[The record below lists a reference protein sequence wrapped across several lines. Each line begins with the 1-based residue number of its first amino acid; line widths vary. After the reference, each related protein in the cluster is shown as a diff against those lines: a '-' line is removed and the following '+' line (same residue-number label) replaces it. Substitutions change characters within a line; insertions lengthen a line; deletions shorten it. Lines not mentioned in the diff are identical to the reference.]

1 MVACDGKRASLE
13 FFGEKGDCG
22 GREGFCSIQLMV
34 RMGRLTGKYKEGME
48 NLTFSGSFRFMMGD
62 GTHLLLAECMV
73 Q

>member
-1 MVACDGKRASLE
+1 MIAVA
-13 FFGEKGDCG
+13 
-22 GREGFCSIQLMV
+22 GRGFCSIQLMV
-34 RMGRLTGKYKEGME
+34 RMGRLTGKYKKGME